1 MNVVTPR
8 KICFRN
14 LNFSFPRIA
23 AGTPSSHPG
32 HSEQLICHRD
42 CPTPWT
48 HGQEFHSIPV
58 LSASFHKHSAIPSG
72 NQIDPG
78 GITASETPT
87 PHPATHQ
94 CSSDIPI
101 TSQTIPVTPQVLRES
116 LACKAG
122 NPCTCS
128 CSQIPSPSGAG
139 GNWSSFPAQS
149 VLPWESKGGKL
160 ASNHF
165 LKKARG
171 FPGAPDGKPSNL
183 AWPGTGDYRE
193 ESNKTQLGL
202 GIPREEF
209 HTTLDFCFKNSPRG
223 R

>member
-48 HGQEFHSIPV
+48 HGQEFHSVPV

-116 LACKAG
+116 LACKCCNFTSKAG

-149 VLPWESKGGKL
+149 VLPLGKQRGEISIQPLPQESQRISWSTRWEAKQLGMARYRRLQGREQKNTTWTGNSKGGIPH
-160 ASNHF
+160 NPRF
-165 LKKARG
+165 L
-171 FPGAPDGKPSNL
+171 L
-183 AWPGTGDYRE
+183 
-193 ESNKTQLGL
+193 
-202 GIPREEF
+202 
-209 HTTLDFCFKNSPRG
+209 
-223 R
+223 